1 MLPFGGRGA
10 ATPVI
15 LLGRL
20 EHTAAGRGR
29 STGLPSK
36 GMGTHPA
43 PGWLRRSTLGE
54 RTAGRSTVGLE
65 IGRRRLGHEIRA
77 ARGQGKTIPS
87 VVIVGAGLSG
97 LAFGIQLT
105 RSGLSD
111 FTIIEQSD
119 GVGGT
124 WRDNA
129 YPGSGCDVPSHLY
142 SFSFFPKSDWTRR
155 FAEQPEILDY
165 AQRCVEEFDLGPHL
179 RLGTTVRRAR
189 FDEETR
195 RWRLELS
202 SAGGTE
208 EIEADNVVFAC
219 GQLNRPHI
227 PDLPG
232 LEHFAGPVWHSARW
246 NHSHDLA
253 GERVA
258 VVGTG
263 ASAIQFVP
271 PVAEQ
276 AAQLTLYQ
284 RSPNYVGP
292 KKDRVYDQRTR
303 WLFST
308 VAPLARAYRWW
319 IYWSLEYRWIFFR
332 KDGWA
337 GRKLREIFTTG
348 IRQGVV
354 SDRLPEESVVPDY
367 PIGCKR
373 ILISNDWYAAL
384 GRSTVEVVDRPIER
398 VEAGG
403 IVTSDGQRRDADVL
417 IFGTGFSTTDF
428 LAHIPIE
435 GEGGRSLA
443 KEWSGGAHAY
453 LGTAVA
459 GFPNCY
465 LLYGPNTNLG
475 HNSILFMVERQI
487 NLILQAIALQVRSIR
502 NQTAPLVGVHQN
514 AYQRDDRRT
523 QGLIASTAWVTSC
536 TSWYKNE
543 LGRVT
548 NNWPTWTVRYWLD
561 TLFLRPRDLG
571 LLDGSTPSPKAP
583 GEDPRSEEVPVG
595 RT

>member
-1 MLPFGGRGA
+1 M
-10 ATPVI
+10 
-15 LLGRL
+15 
-20 EHTAAGRGR
+20 
-29 STGLPSK
+29 GLPSTV
-36 GMGTHPA
+36 MGIHPST
-43 PGWLRRSTLGE
+43 GWQ
-54 RTAGRSTVGLE
+54 GRSARGQRGAGWSNIGLE
-65 IGRRRLGHEIRA
+65 IGRRRLEHEIRS
-77 ARGQGKTIPS
+77 ARREGRATPS
-87 VVIVGAGLSG
+87 VVIIGAGLSG

-105 RSGLSD
+105 RAGLDD

-124 WRDNA
+124 WRDNT

-155 FAEQPEILDY
+155 FAEQPEILAY
-165 AQRCVEEFDLGPHL
+165 AEQCVERFDLGPHL
-179 RLGTTVRRAR
+179 RLGTTVHRAH
-189 FDEETR
+189 FDEGTR
-195 RWRLELS
+195 RWRLELHT
-202 SAGGTE
+202 ADGAE

-232 LEHFAGPVWHSARW
+232 LEDFAGPMWHSAHW

-253 GERVA
+253 GQRVA
-258 VVGTG
+258 VVGSG

-271 PVAEQ
+271 PVAKQ
-276 AAQLTLYQ
+276 AGQLTIYQ

-292 KKDRVYDQRTR
+292 KKDRAYDSRMQ
-303 WLFST
+303 WLFKN
-308 VAPLARAYRWW
+308 VPPLARAYRWW
-319 IYWSLEYRWIFFR
+319 TYWGLEYRWIFFR
-332 KDGWA
+332 KDSWA
-337 GRKLREIFTTG
+337 GGKLRELFEKG

-354 SDRLPEESVVPDY
+354 SDRLPEEKVVPDY

-384 GRSTVEVVDRPIER
+384 MGTNVEVVDRPIENI
-398 VEAGG
+398 ESDG
-403 IVTSDGQRRDADVL
+403 IVTADGQKRDADVL

-443 KEWSGGAHAY
+443 KEWSAGAHAY
-453 LGTAVA
+453 LGTLVA

-487 NLILQAIALQVRSIR
+487 NLILQAIALQVRSTSSR
-502 NQTAPLVGVHQN
+502 GAPLIGVDQS
-514 AYQRDDRRT
+514 AYRRDDHQT
-523 QGLIASTAWVTSC
+523 QRLVTSTAWASTC

-543 LGRVT
+543 LGRIT
-548 NNWPTWTVRYWLD
+548 NNWPSWTVRYWLA
-561 TLFLRPRDLG
+561 TLLLRPKDLDLVDDERPEG
-571 LLDGSTPSPKAP
+571 RKA
-583 GEDPRSEEVPVG
+583 
-595 RT
+595 